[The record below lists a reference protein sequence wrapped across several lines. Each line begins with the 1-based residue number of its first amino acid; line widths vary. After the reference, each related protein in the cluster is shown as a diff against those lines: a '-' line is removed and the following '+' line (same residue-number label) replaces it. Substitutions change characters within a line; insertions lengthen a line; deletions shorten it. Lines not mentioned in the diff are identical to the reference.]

1 MAEMAYV
8 CLYSRYLQ
16 TLEPFTDAER
26 GRIMTGMLTYAAT
39 GEAPLFDGNERYIW
53 PTIQAQIDRDV
64 AAYHERCEKNR
75 SNGSK
80 GGRPKKQAVISETER
95 FLEKPKK
102 AKTNTNTKINTK
114 SNDIE
119 SDKPPT
125 HHKYGEYKN
134 VLLSDDEFEKLKADI
149 PDCLQ
154 LIERLSEYMES
165 TGKKYKSHYATI
177 RSWSRKE
184 KPSGQA
190 ESKPIWTVGTVV

>member
-1 MAEMAYV
+1 MA
-8 CLYSRYLQ
+8 
-16 TLEPFTDAER
+16 FTAKDVQALREKTGVGMMDCKKAEL
-26 GRIMTGMLTYAAT
+26 LT
-39 GEAPLFDGNERYIW
+39 
-53 PTIQAQIDRDV
+53 TI
-64 AAYHERCEKNR
+64 
-75 SNGSK
+75 
-80 GGRPKKQAVISETER
+80 

-154 LIERLSEYMES
+154 LIEQLSEYMDS